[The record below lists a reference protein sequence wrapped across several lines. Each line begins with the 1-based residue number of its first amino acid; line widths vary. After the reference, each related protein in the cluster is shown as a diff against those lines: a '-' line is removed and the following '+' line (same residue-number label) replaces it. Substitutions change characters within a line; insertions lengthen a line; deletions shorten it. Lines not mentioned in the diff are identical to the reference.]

1 MSNPNEP
8 LDPMAFLNN
17 AIANAHAQNELLAA
31 NARIR
36 QLEGRL
42 ETIREAGDRLAYCF
56 RNAQSVAPEELIGA
70 LREWQEARNDG

>member
-1 MSNPNEP
+1 MSNPIDP

-42 ETIREAGDRLAYCF
+42 ETIREAGDAICYCV
-56 RNAQSVAPEELIGA
+56 RNATSVAPEELIDA
-70 LREWQEARNDG
+70 ISDWQEARNHG